1 MIDTLSIASDLV
13 AAGVAKP
20 QAEAHARA
28 IASAVGQQYGDLATK
43 DFVRSEI
50 GTLRSDM
57 NAEIG
62 SVRGEISALRA
73 EMNAEIGSLRA
84 EMIGEIGSLR
94 SDMNGKIGAL
104 RADMNAETSSIRAD
118 MSAMEVRLVRW
129 IVGSILTVGGLVFVA
144 LNFVSS

>member
-50 GTLRSDM
+50 GALRS
-57 NAEIG
+57 E
-62 SVRGEISALRA
+62 
-73 EMNAEIGSLRA
+73 
-84 EMIGEIGSLR
+84 
-94 SDMNGKIGAL
+94 
-104 RADMNAETSSIRAD
+104 MNAETSSIRAD

-129 IVGSILTVGGLVFVA
+129 LVGSILTVGGLVFVA